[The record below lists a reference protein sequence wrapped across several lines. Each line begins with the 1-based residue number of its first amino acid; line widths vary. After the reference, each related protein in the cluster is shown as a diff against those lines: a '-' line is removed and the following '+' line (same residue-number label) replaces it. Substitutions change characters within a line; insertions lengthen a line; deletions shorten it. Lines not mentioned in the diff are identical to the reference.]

1 MKQETNDNEM
11 NNIVEQVEEREANIT
26 EVEEIDAV
34 EKLEEEEKAE
44 IVEFA
49 IDDEG
54 FATCDGKIEV
64 YYTDNNNLYI
74 GKQTE
79 FIAKGTG
86 LPANCY
92 LDEPPPAKDGF
103 VVMRQA
109 DKWTYIENHKG
120 ETVYNTETG
129 EEIEITELGEL
140 PENVTTEPRPSQYHT
155 FTKGKWTLSVTAK
168 KQQLADVKDKRLN
181 ELNSLAEN
189 TVENLAKISK
199 TPAFER
205 ATWEIQRQEAIAW
218 KMDNNTATPSL
229 DQIAKM
235 RGVPAE
241 ILREKAY
248 QKAIKYQQLTTTI
261 AGIRQRYEDMIDTA
275 KTLDALNKI
284 EFVFDLGGG
293 A

>member
-1 MKQETNDNEM
+1 MTEINNQENT
-11 NNIVEQVEEREANIT
+11 
-26 EVEEIDAV
+26 
-34 EKLEEEEKAE
+34 EKAIE
-44 IVEFA
+44 TIPFA
-49 IDDEG
+49 IDAEG
-54 FATCDGKIEV
+54 FATCDGEIEV
-64 YYTDNNNLYI
+64 YYTDSNNLYV

-92 LDEPPPAKDGF
+92 LDEPPQAKDGF
-103 VVMRQA
+103 VIMRQA

-120 ETVYNTETG
+120 ETVYSTETG
-129 EEIEITELGEL
+129 EEIEITKLGEL
-140 PENVTTEPRPSQYHT
+140 PENATTEPRPSQYHT
-155 FTKGKWTLSVTAK
+155 FNKSKWTLSATAK
-168 KQQLADVKDKRLN
+168 KQQLADAKDKRLS
-181 ELNSLAEN
+181 ELNSIAES
-189 TVENLAKISK
+189 TVENLANTSK

-218 KMDNNTATPSL
+218 KMDNTTETPSL

-261 AGIRQRYEDMIDTA
+261 AGIRQRYEDLIDAA

-284 EFVFDLGGG
+284 EFVFDLGC